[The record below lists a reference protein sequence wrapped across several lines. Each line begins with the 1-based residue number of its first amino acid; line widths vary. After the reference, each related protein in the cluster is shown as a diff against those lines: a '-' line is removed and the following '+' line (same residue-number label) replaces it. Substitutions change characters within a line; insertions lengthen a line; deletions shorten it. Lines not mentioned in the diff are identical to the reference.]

1 MDIVSD
7 YGRLL
12 FGRRVVIVETDAA
25 CLALLHEAMA
35 MGGLD
40 SRFVTSLEALEGL
53 LGYRPPDLLLISM
66 RTAGSNWVDLL
77 RSLHRRL
84 PRTAIIL
91 LSEPSPES
99 GLVVTALRNG
109 AANVFHAGHAPQ
121 HLLEEMSWEV
131 LHGTLADQ
139 LRPVDATPEQQL
151 ALLTRREREVL
162 ERLLRGKSNKQVA
175 AELAISHRTVEAHR
189 ARCMR
194 KLGARNGVD
203 LARRFALDEVIQ
215 LRG

>member
-1 MDIVSD
+1 MDIVNE
-7 YGRLL
+7 YGRML
-12 FGRRVVIVETDAA
+12 FGRRAIIVESNVQG
-25 CLALLHEAMA
+25 LELLREAMA
-35 MGGLD
+35 VAGLD
-40 SRFVTSLEALEGL
+40 ARFVATLEALEGL
-53 LGYRPPDLLLISM
+53 LGYRAPDLLLISI
-66 RTAGSNWVDLL
+66 RIAGSNWVDLL

-91 LSEPSPES
+91 LTEPAPES
-99 GLVVTALRNG
+99 ALVVTAMRNG
-109 AANVFHAGHAPQ
+109 AANVFHAAHAVH
-121 HLLEEMSWEV
+121 HLIEEMNWEV
-131 LHGTLADQ
+131 VHGALADQ

-203 LARRFALDEVIQ
+203 LARRFALDEGTPI
-215 LRG
+215 RG